1 VQRLAIRFQKTFIK
15 DNILPKLPYIIMN
28 SISNI
33 TKIKMF
39 HKNLSYSQKR
49 LKSFKQTLKQ
59 IEGIQSRT
67 QLKLCSL
74 QNPRNI
80 LDGST

>member
-1 VQRLAIRFQKTFIK
+1 
-15 DNILPKLPYIIMN
+15 
-28 SISNI
+28 
-33 TKIKMF
+33 
-39 HKNLSYSQKR
+39 LSYSQKR